1 MRKRLLLISIL
12 VIGLIAIMPK
22 SYAAIETKPSPAA
35 NANSVMKNISVTNS
49 YLSCQGMTKQGES
62 LYGSTVLPHL
72 STNADWGAVS
82 YLSNS
87 IYGTN
92 SAGKNTG
99 VKVTIDGID
108 YYSTT
113 GNASGVMNWGVN
125 CYNSSLWTQTASL
138 ITNYMTNSS
147 TSTSKEYVTE
157 LQAALEKRSRFVEE
171 INTNSGMFTVNNTLG
186 KGLEEVSGYPW
197 DQWHYAGQNE
207 NYPIAIRQ
215 GLFGFVVGS
224 NGNYPSS
231 GAGSGFATFR
241 PVIWNK

>member
-22 SYAAIETKPSPAA
+22 SYAAIEIKPSPAA

-92 SAGKNTG
+92 SAGQNTG
-99 VKVTIDGID
+99 LKININGID

-125 CYNSSLWTQTASL
+125 SYTTNLWTQTASL
-138 ITNYMTNSS
+138 ITNYMTDNS
-147 TSTSKEYVTE
+147 TSTATGYVTE
-157 LQAALEKRSRFVEE
+157 LYNAVKQKSRFVEE
-171 INTNSGMFTVNNTLG
+171 INTDSGKFTVNNTLG
-186 KGLEEVSGYPW
+186 MALAEVSGYPW
-197 DQWHYAGQNE
+197 DQWRSAGQNI
-207 NYPIAIRQ
+207 NYPITMRQ
-215 GLFGFVVGS
+215 GLFGFVMGDY
-224 NGNYPSS
+224 GYAAS
-231 GAGSGFATFR
+231 GAGPGSATFR